1 MLLLR
6 KDQKGFKV
14 IGAYLS
20 MRLWKPDRPGLSGSA
35 ESETIWGKDLSTG
48 DGSLT
53 QLVA

>member
-6 KDQKGFKV
+6 EDQKGFKV

-20 MRLWKPDRPGLSGSA
+20 MRLWKQDRPGLSGSA
-35 ESETIWGKDLSTG
+35 EYEMIWGKDLSTG